1 MISTQ
6 DIRVDEFFAN
16 PSMPYGIRITHMPS
30 GIAVEGNCRTE
41 AGKNNVHATLMN
53 VLNQFIANETKA
65 AGSNGDVE
73 HENDLLREQLLMMQA
88 QLNSLLEKASDVSK
102 LKFNPRDVV
111 STPVEKPVKATRGRP
126 RGHHEVSPE
135 ARQRLSEAMTARHAA
150 NRTAKEEE
158 AKLLAQQ
165 MRPPTD
171 APMELPKSHQ
181 SHGSVVAKSNVPW
194 IKP

>member
-16 PSMPYGIRITHMPS
+16 PSMPYGIRITHMLS

-41 AGKNNVHATLMN
+41 AAKNNVHATLMN

-65 AGSNGDVE
+65 AGSNGDAE

-88 QLNSLLEKASDVSK
+88 QLNALLNRTSA
-102 LKFNPRDVV
+102 PDVV
-111 STPVEKPVKATRGRP
+111 SAPVEKPIKAARGRP

-135 ARQRLSEAMTARHAA
+135 ARQKLSEAMTARHAA
-150 NRTAKEEE
+150 KRVQQEEE

-171 APMELPKSHQ
+171 APMELPRSHQ
-181 SHGSVVAKSNVPW
+181 SHGSVVARSNVPW